1 MWQVNEVLKF
11 DDQLYRIL
19 AIELGTIYWIQ
30 VDSKNALPEICQT
43 EQLCEYIDSGRLIRS
58 KDPYIYLTHEE
69 PALNSI
75 AFSIREKAFNAI
87 KAIIQEPNYFDPSIR
102 AVLISKI
109 ESSGLASKPTIY
121 KYLRK
126 YWQRGQIPN
135 ALLPDYR
142 NSGAPGKTRTD
153 INTRKNGR
161 KRRFGEG
168 EGCQITTD
176 IERLFRIIIS
186 KHLLKDEPLKITE
199 AYNKVKELYAQYYPN
214 EDAQNYPSLRQFS
227 YFYDREYTKP
237 QLVEAQSSPN
247 NFKKDKRPLFATA
260 TSSVLGPGSRYEI
273 DATIADIYL
282 VANDNRSKIV
292 GRPTVYVI
300 IDVFSRMIAGFYIG
314 LDNPSYAIAM
324 QTVSVACN
332 SKASLCKEFDIEI
345 SDEEWPSIG
354 LPSAILADRGEML
367 SEQAETL
374 VNGYNIHLETA
385 PPRRGDAKGVV
396 ESCFRTL
403 QAEFKPYAPGVV
415 EGSRIKK
422 HGETDYRLEAV
433 LTVKEFTQIIL
444 ETIIFRN
451 NFHVLDKYDRDE
463 DLPEDI
469 PSIPRHLWNWGI
481 ENRMGKLRTVD
492 AEQLRVSLLPRTKV
506 SISPLGINAWGLY
519 YNSSEVLREGWLH
532 RSEEI
537 QRPQNLKAAYDP
549 KNADKI
555 YLFRSPNSQTYW
567 TCSLAIRSRAYTN
580 MSFWE
585 VWEKQDAEKHTQA
598 NAKYKET
605 THRIAFNKSVQ
616 KIIENA
622 KKQTPKADQSDS
634 ERIRQIRENKKD
646 QKRKVN
652 RPQLEA
658 KAQMA
663 DIIQFNKPAE
673 EEDYRLPF
681 SPELFSDDEE

>member
-1 MWQVNEVLKF
+1 MWRVNEVLKL

-19 AIELGTIYWIQ
+19 AINSGMIYWIQ
-30 VDSKNALPEICQT
+30 VDTKNALPEVFRA
-43 EQLCEYIDSGRLIRS
+43 EQLYEYLDNERLIRFQ
-58 KDPYIYLTHEE
+58 DPYIYLINEE
-69 PALNSI
+69 PALDSI
-75 AFSIREKAFNAI
+75 AFSKRDKAYNVI
-87 KAIIQEPNYFDPSIR
+87 KELIQEPNHFDPSIR
-102 AVLISKI
+102 AGLINRIK
-109 ESSGLASKPTIY
+109 SSGLVSKPTIY
-121 KYLRK
+121 KYLRR

-135 ALLPDYR
+135 ALLPDYK
-142 NSGAPGKTRTD
+142 NSGAPGKTRTET
-153 INTRKNGR
+153 NTQKNGR
-161 KRRFGEG
+161 KRKFGDG
-168 EGCQITTD
+168 EGCQITID

-186 KHLLKDEPLKITE
+186 KHLLKDNPLKTTE
-199 AYNKVKELYAQYYPN
+199 AHNKFKVLYAQYYPN
-214 EDAQNYPSLRQFS
+214 EETKNYPTLRQFR
-227 YFYDREYTKP
+227 YFYHREYTKP

-247 NFKKDKRPLFATA
+247 NFKKDKRPLLATA

-273 DATIADIYL
+273 DATIADLYL
-282 VANDNRSKIV
+282 VANDDRSKIV

-324 QTVSVACN
+324 QAVSVACS
-332 SKASLCKEFDIEI
+332 SKVSLCKEFDITV
-345 SDEEWPSIG
+345 SDEEWPVIG
-354 LPSAILADRGEML
+354 LPSAILADRGEVL

-385 PPRRGDAKGVV
+385 PPRRGDAKGIV
-396 ESCFRTL
+396 ESCFRTI
-403 QAEFKPYAPGVV
+403 QAEFKPYTPGVV
-415 EGSRIKK
+415 EGNRIKK

-433 LTVKEFTQIIL
+433 LTLNEFTQIIL

-469 PSIPRHLWNWGI
+469 PSIPLYLWNWGI

-506 SISPLGINAWGLY
+506 SMSPLGINAWGLY
-519 YNSSEVLREGWLH
+519 YNSSEILREGWLH

-549 KNADKI
+549 KNANKI
-555 YLFRSPNSQTYW
+555 YLFASPNSQTYW

-585 VWEKQDAEKHTQA
+585 VWEKQYFEKHVQA
-598 NAKYKET
+598 NAKHEEI

-622 KKQTPKADQSDS
+622 KKQTPKADQSNS
-634 ERIRQIRENKKD
+634 ERIRQIRANKKD
-646 QKRKVN
+646 QKQKAN
-652 RPQLEA
+652 LPLLE
-658 KAQMA
+658 KNVQMA
-663 DIIQFNKPAE
+663 DIIKFNKPTE
-673 EEDYRLPF
+673 EEDYKLPF
-681 SPELFSDDEE
+681 SPELFNDEE